1 MRELACGDARAKR
14 RLRIE
19 IAGRHDPGEE
29 ARPAR
34 RRPATAACATGH
46 LDVEGQ
52 HDLDTHRR
60 APVESTLTR
69 KRSSRYARAARARQR
84 PARRADRRQH
94 RSV

>member
-52 HDLDTHRR
+52 HDLAERIDG
-60 APVESTLTR
+60 STGRFEGQDAVCRCTQAL
-69 KRSSRYARAARARQR
+69 
-84 PARRADRRQH
+84 H
-94 RSV
+94 GHCLGF